1 MDRYIVV
8 KCNND
13 GTVTIK
19 EEDYK
24 YLIDRVKEYNKL
36 VNSIIRAINNIRHY
50 VNEFEEKKQ

>member
-24 YLIDRVKEYNKL
+24 YLIDRVKKYNKL
-36 VNSIIRAINNIRHY
+36 VNSIIRAINNINHY

>member
-1 MDRYIVV
+1 MTRYIVV

-13 GTVTIK
+13 GTVIIK

-36 VNSIIRAINNIRHY
+36 VNSIIRAINNINHY

>member
-50 VNEFEEKKQ
+50 VNEFEEKNQ